1 LHSRTGDFHPV
12 SSRPCQA
19 HTIPPQR
26 IRRLRL
32 SVVLKPSGAV
42 SLTGIVKVQP
52 MLPLKSIVK
61 GTLNGALVFAL
72 IGIFVGAVVAMI
84 VWPGSNLGP
93 PVGMV
98 YGFFWGAIIG
108 GVLGFAY
115 AMIRLSIRKPAVA
128 HENLENHKA
137 P

>member
-1 LHSRTGDFHPV
+1 MKAEPTHAPSAAMTIWFPEEGERRGVGDPRF
-12 SSRPCQA
+12 
-19 HTIPPQR
+19 
-26 IRRLRL
+26 
-32 SVVLKPSGAV
+32 
-42 SLTGIVKVQP
+42 KVQP

>member
-1 LHSRTGDFHPV
+1 
-12 SSRPCQA
+12 
-19 HTIPPQR
+19 
-26 IRRLRL
+26 
-32 SVVLKPSGAV
+32 
-42 SLTGIVKVQP
+42 

-115 AMIRLSIRKPAVA
+115 AMIRLSIRKPMCDSVKTWKTIRHLNESLLRTGTRPFSGGANVSFPGFQAFKPKSQVPVA
-128 HENLENHKA
+128 DVGR
-137 P
+137 